1 MPGHSYAMHALRR
14 RRARLAGEI
23 EKAERAIE
31 PLRERLAT
39 IDAAIRIFEPDC
51 NPEMIPAIRPLLRGL
66 FFGYRE
72 LSRLTLDALRVAGK
86 PIALAGIVEYAIAT
100 KGLEVDARLRRHIG
114 DCARANLMRMER
126 RGAVRR
132 ILAEPETW
140 WELTG
145 RW

>member
-1 MPGHSYAMHALRR
+1 MHALRR
-14 RRARLAGEI
+14 KRARLAGEI

-51 NPEMIPAIRPLLRGL
+51 NPEMIPSVRPLLRGL

-72 LSRLTLDALRVAGK
+72 LSRLTLDALREAGK
-86 PIALAGIVEYAIAT
+86 PIALAGIVEWVIAT
-100 KGLEVDARLRRHIG
+100 KGLDAVDARLRRHIG
-114 DCARANLMRMER
+114 DCARANLLRMER
-126 RGAVRR
+126 RSIVRR
-132 ILAEPETW
+132 ILDEPETW

-145 RW
+145 EWT